1 MCLKEHSVTKY
12 VYCRC
17 LPRSKLF
24 YLLKPQLKT
33 GPSSRVKRQ
42 TMTDLDLVA
51 IFSFLLII
59 DETGTKVS
67 LNHNPFVAAQSPN
80 FAKRQCLKRGHEVSN
95 RKRSQ
100 TGELG
105 AGTPWSYPGRNG
117 ATIREAGTA
126 MGETRRKGGYH
137 GRNEEIWGLLWEKR
151 RYYRRNELKLKM
163 AAHQSCS
170 YSYNVSSCTLRKL
183 ISERSFIAHG
193 QDIQFD

>member
-80 FAKRQCLKRGHEVSN
+80 FAKRQCLKRGQQPEKEPNGRTWS
-95 RKRSQ
+95 RYPLELPWEKRGYYKRS
-100 TGELG
+100 GD
-105 AGTPWSYPGRNG
+105 S
-117 ATIREAGTA
+117 
-126 MGETRRKGGYH
+126 H
-137 GRNEEIWGLLWEKR
+137 GRNEEKRRLPWEKR
-151 RYYRRNELKLKM
+151 GDMGAIMGETALL
-163 AAHQSCS
+163 
-170 YSYNVSSCTLRKL
+170 
-183 ISERSFIAHG
+183 SEKRAKIKNG
-193 QDIQFD
+193 GPPVMLLQL